1 MLQSPPGATP
11 AAPAMDKSSPC
22 GSGAPGS
29 SAGSKGQQPRSASA
43 GPAAGESKPK
53 GDGKN
58 ASGSKQRYNRK
69 RETSYSKNENFSS
82 QSRRSY
88 SQKSKA
94 FNKMPPQ
101 RGGSGGSGKP
111 FSSSNGGRRDEVAEA
126 QRAEFSPAQFS
137 GPKKINLNHLLNF
150 TFEPRG
156 QAGHFD
162 GNGHGNWGKRNKWGH
177 KPFNK
182 ELFLQ
187 ANCQFVVS
195 EEQDYTV
202 HFADPDTLVNWDFVE
217 QVRICSHEVPSCPIC
232 LYPPTAAKI
241 TRCGH
246 IFCWACILHYLSLS
260 EKTWSKCPICY
271 GSVHKKD
278 LKSVVAMET
287 RQYAIGDTITMQLMR
302 REKGVLVALPKSQWM
317 NVVQPVYIRDDQ
329 HSQYSKLLLA
339 SREQVL
345 QLVILEEKAALLKQ
359 YEEEKHTPEA
369 CFIEAAIQELKER
382 ETALSADQDKNNGIA
397 GISAAV
403 EELVLES
410 SKAVE
415 PAVSQEKKCDVEY
428 LSAFDEELVEPSS
441 DLASSFSPPV
451 EVEEAVLDE
460 EEIPEVEAVG
470 EPAMNTV
477 EEPNPAETSCQES
490 KDTVSSGHLGN
501 SPFYY
506 FYQAEDGQCMYL
518 HPVNV
523 RCLVR
528 EYGSL
533 EKSPEKIT
541 AAVVEITGYSMTED
555 IRQRHRYLC
564 HLPLTCEFS
573 ICELALK
580 PPVISKETL
589 ELFSDDLEKRK
600 RLRQKKARDER
611 RRERRI
617 EMEENKKQGKYPE
630 VHIALENLQQFPAFT
645 SCPGEPASTD
655 QQGFCQSPL
664 GRSPVF
670 QTVPFSVE
678 SIPTSP
684 AASQVSPLL
693 CGSLEEES
701 PFPSFAQML
710 RVGKAKPE
718 TWPKPAPKTRDEN
731 TLALPVPGDSDGE
744 SDSSDRIPVPS
755 FQNSFSQAIEAALL
769 KLDKPS
775 TADHLSGAGIP
786 LVQRSQRMRSMRMKE
801 SWRLER
807 YLASG
812 QITAICEF
820 YFSRFCL
827 QRFDFN

>member
-1 MLQSPPGATP
+1 MLQSSPS
-11 AAPAMDKSSPC
+11 AAPATASDMDKSSPC
-22 GSGAPGS
+22 GSGIPGS
-29 SAGSKGQQPRSASA
+29 SSGSKGQQTRSASA
-43 GPAAGESKPK
+43 GPAGGESKPK

-82 QSRRSY
+82 QSRRSN

-101 RGGSGGSGKP
+101 RGGTGGSGKL
-111 FSSSNGGRRDEVAEA
+111 FSSCNGGRRDEVAEV

-137 GPKKINLNHLLNF
+137 GPKKISLNHLLNF

-202 HFADPDTLVNWDFVE
+202 NFADPDTLVNWDFVE

-260 EKTWSKCPICY
+260 ERTWSKCPICY
-271 GSVHKKD
+271 GSIHKKD

-302 REKGVLVALPKSQWM
+302 REKSVLVALPKSKWM
-317 NVVQPVYIRDDQ
+317 NVEHPIHLGDEQ
-329 HSQYSKLLLA
+329 HSQFSKLLLA

-345 QLVILEEKAALLKQ
+345 QWVILEEKTALLQQ
-359 YEEEKHTPEA
+359 YEEEKNTPEA
-369 CFIEAAIQELKER
+369 CFIEAAIQELKHRER
-382 ETALSADQDKNNGIA
+382 TLTSLDQSSDSDVA
-397 GISAAV
+397 GATAAV
-403 EELVLES
+403 EELVLMEPS
-410 SKAVE
+410 VTRE
-415 PAVSQEKKCDVEY
+415 PAASQEKKQCVLEY
-428 LSAFDEELVEPSS
+428 LSAFDEEMVEARSNS
-441 DLASSFSPPV
+441 RSSFPLPLEAEEE
-451 EVEEAVLDE
+451 EVAEVDTEAVPD
-460 EEIPEVEAVG
+460 VNA
-470 EPAMNTV
+470 TK
-477 EEPNPAETSCQES
+477 ETNQSESNYQES
-490 KDTVSSGHLGN
+490 KVTANSGRLSNN

-533 EKSPEKIT
+533 ENSPEKLT

-555 IRQRHRYLC
+555 MRQRHRYLC

-589 ELFSDDLEKRK
+589 ETFSDDIEKRK

-630 VHIALENLQQFPAFT
+630 VHIALENLQQFPAF
-645 SCPGEPASTD
+645 SACSGELISSD
-655 QQGFCQSPL
+655 NQSSSLSLL
-664 GRSPVF
+664 GRS
-670 QTVPFSVE
+670 SVSLSE
-678 SIPTSP
+678 SVSTPLAT
-684 AASQVSPLL
+684 AASLASPPL
-693 CGSLEEES
+693 CIGSLEEES
-701 PFPSFAQML
+701 PLPSFAQML

-718 TWPKPAPKTRDEN
+718 MWPKAASNTRDQN
-731 TLALPVPGDSDGE
+731 TLAPPVPVDSDGE
-744 SDSSDRIPVPS
+744 SDNSDRMPVPS
-755 FQNSFSQAIEAALL
+755 FQNSFSQAIEAAFL

-775 TADHLSGAGIP
+775 TSDPLSEEKGGKKRKKQKQK
-786 LVQRSQRMRSMRMKE
+786 L
-801 SWRLER
+801 L
-807 YLASG
+807 
-812 QITAICEF
+812 
-820 YFSRFCL
+820 FSTSVVHTK
-827 QRFDFN
+827 

>member
-1 MLQSPPGATP
+1 MLQSPPGAAP
-11 AAPAMDKSSPC
+11 SSAPAMDKSSPC

-29 SAGSKGQQPRSASA
+29 SAGGKGQQPRSASA

-58 ASGSKQRYNRK
+58 ANGSKQRYNRK
-69 RETSYSKNENFSS
+69 RETAYSKNENFSS
-82 QSRRSY
+82 QSRRSN

-101 RGGSGGSGKP
+101 RGGSGGSGKL
-111 FSSSNGGRRDEVAEA
+111 FSSYNGGRRDEVAEA

-278 LKSVVAMET
+278 LKSVIAMET
-287 RQYAIGDTITMQLMR
+287 RQYAIGDVITMQLMR
-302 REKGVLVALPKSQWM
+302 REKGVLIALPKSQWM
-317 NVVQPVYIRDDQ
+317 NVVQSVYVGDDQ

-382 ETALSADQDKNNGIA
+382 EAALSADKDKSSGIA

-403 EELVLES
+403 EELVLDS
-410 SKAVE
+410 SKSTE
-415 PAVSQEKKCDVEY
+415 PAVFQEKKCGVEY
-428 LSAFDEELVEPSS
+428 LSAFDEELVEPCS
-441 DLASSFSPPV
+441 DLASSFLPPV
-451 EVEEAVLDE
+451 ESEEAVLDE
-460 EEIPEVEAVG
+460 EKVPEVDAVG
-470 EPAMNTV
+470 EPDVKAT
-477 EEPNPAETSCQES
+477 EELNPAETSYQEC
-490 KDTVSSGHLGN
+490 KDTVSSGHHNN

-541 AAVVEITGYSMTED
+541 AAVVEIAGYSMTED

-580 PPVISKETL
+580 PPIISKETL
-589 ELFSDDLEKRK
+589 ELFSDDIEKRK

-617 EMEENKKQGKYPE
+617 EIEENKKQGKYPE

-645 SCPGEPASTD
+645 SCHGETSTD
-655 QQGFCQSPL
+655 HQSFCSSPL

-670 QTVPFSVE
+670 QTE
-678 SIPTSP
+678 SIPTPLSP
-684 AASQVSPLL
+684 AASQASPLL
-693 CGSLEEES
+693 CGSLEEDS

-731 TLALPVPGDSDGE
+731 TLALPVPADSDGE
-744 SDSSDRIPVPS
+744 SDSSDRMPVPS

-775 TADHLSGAGIP
+775 AADHLSEEKGGKKRKKQKQK
-786 LVQRSQRMRSMRMKE
+786 L
-801 SWRLER
+801 L
-807 YLASG
+807 
-812 QITAICEF
+812 
-820 YFSRFCL
+820 FSTSVVHTK
-827 QRFDFN
+827 

>member
-1 MLQSPPGATP
+1 Q
-11 AAPAMDKSSPC
+11 
-22 GSGAPGS
+22 PGS
-29 SAGSKGQQPRSASA
+29 CFHAGNTSQDPDGLSCSREPQSCGVLLCAFPSVSCVAVQ
-43 GPAAGESKPK
+43 
-53 GDGKN
+53 DGKN
-58 ASGSKQRYNRK
+58 ANGSKQRYNRK
-69 RETSYSKNENFSS
+69 RETAYSKNENFSS
-82 QSRRSY
+82 QSRRSN

-101 RGGSGGSGKP
+101 RGGSGGSGKL
-111 FSSSNGGRRDEVAEA
+111 FSSCNGGRRDEVAEA

-278 LKSVVAMET
+278 LKSVIAMET
-287 RQYAIGDTITMQLMR
+287 RQYAIGDVITMQLMR
-302 REKGVLVALPKSQWM
+302 REKGVLIALPKSQWM
-317 NVVQPVYIRDDQ
+317 NVVQPVYVGDDQ

-369 CFIEAAIQELKER
+369 CFIEAAIQELKVR
-382 ETALSADQDKNNGIA
+382 TSWDVFSNIIFNSMLSIYLLLLKWLCVIILCGM
-397 GISAAV
+397 
-403 EELVLES
+403 
-410 SKAVE
+410 
-415 PAVSQEKKCDVEY
+415 EY
-428 LSAFDEELVEPSS
+428 LSAFDEELVEPCS
-441 DLASSFSPPV
+441 DQASSFLPPV
-451 EVEEAVLDE
+451 ESEEAVLDE
-460 EEIPEVEAVG
+460 EEVPEVDTIR
-470 EPAMNTV
+470 EPDVKTT
-477 EEPNPAETSCQES
+477 EELNPAETSYQEC
-490 KDTVSSGHLGN
+490 KDTISSGHHNN

-541 AAVVEITGYSMTED
+541 AAVVEIAGYSMTED

-580 PPVISKETL
+580 PPIISKETL
-589 ELFSDDLEKRK
+589 ELFSDDIEKRK

-617 EMEENKKQGKYPE
+617 EIEENKKQGKYPE

-645 SCPGEPASTD
+645 SCHGETSTD
-655 QQGFCQSPL
+655 HQSFCPSPL
-664 GRSPVF
+664 GRSP
-670 QTVPFSVE
+670 
-678 SIPTSP
+678 SISTPLSP
-684 AASQVSPLL
+684 AASQASPLL
-693 CGSLEEES
+693 CGSLEEDS

-731 TLALPVPGDSDGE
+731 TLALPVPADSDGE
-744 SDSSDRIPVPS
+744 SDSSDRMPVPS

-775 TADHLSGAGIP
+775 AAEHLSEEKGGKKRKKQKQK
-786 LVQRSQRMRSMRMKE
+786 L
-801 SWRLER
+801 L
-807 YLASG
+807 
-812 QITAICEF
+812 
-820 YFSRFCL
+820 FSTSVVHTK
-827 QRFDFN
+827 

>member
-1 MLQSPPGATP
+1 LQSPPGATP
-11 AAPAMDKSSPC
+11 APASAMDKNSPC
-22 GSGAPGS
+22 CPGAPGS
-29 SAGSKGQQPRSASA
+29 SASSKAQQPRSASA

-58 ASGSKQRYNRK
+58 TSGSKQRYNRK
-69 RETSYSKNENFSS
+69 REACSSKHENCAS
-82 QSRRSY
+82 QFRRSAP
-88 SQKSKA
+88 QKSKA

-101 RGGSGGSGKP
+101 RGGSGGSGKL

-126 QRAEFSPAQFS
+126 RRAEFSPAQFS

-162 GNGHGNWGKRNKWGH
+162 GSGHGNWGKRNKWGH

-246 IFCWACILHYLSLS
+246 IFCWSCILHYLSLS

-278 LKSVVAMET
+278 LKSVIAMET

-317 NVVQPVYIRDDQ
+317 DVVQPVYIGDDQ

-382 ETALSADQDKNNGIA
+382 ETALSVAQGKSSGIA

-415 PAVSQEKKCDVEY
+415 PTVSQEKKCGVEY
-428 LSAFDEELVEPSS
+428 ISAFDEELVEPCS
-441 DLASSFSPPV
+441 DMASSFSPPV
-451 EVEEAVLDE
+451 EAEEAVLDDE
-460 EEIPEVEAVG
+460 EVPEVDTVG
-470 EPAMNTV
+470 EPDVYT
-477 EEPNPAETSCQES
+477 AETANPSETGSQEP
-490 KDTVSSGHLGN
+490 KDTIGSGHLGS

-518 HPVNV
+518 HPVNI

-541 AAVVEITGYSMTED
+541 AAVVETTGYSMTED

-580 PPVISKETL
+580 PPIISKETL
-589 ELFSDDLEKRK
+589 ELFSGWYHLS
-600 RLRQKKARDER
+600 
-611 RRERRI
+611 
-617 EMEENKKQGKYPE
+617 NPE

-645 SCPGEPASTD
+645 SCPGETTSID
-655 QQGFCQSPL
+655 HQSFCLSPL
-664 GRSPVF
+664 GRSPVL
-670 QTVPFSVE
+670 QTEAAPA
-678 SIPTSP
+678 PLPP

-718 TWPKPAPKTRDEN
+718 VWPKPAPKARDEN
-731 TLALPVPGDSDGE
+731 TLALPVPVDSDGE
-744 SDSSDRIPVPS
+744 SDSSDRVPVPS

-769 KLDKPS
+769 KLDKSS
-775 TADHLSGAGIP
+775 TADHLSEEKGGKKRKKQKQK
-786 LVQRSQRMRSMRMKE
+786 L
-801 SWRLER
+801 L
-807 YLASG
+807 
-812 QITAICEF
+812 
-820 YFSRFCL
+820 FSTSVVHTK
-827 QRFDFN
+827 

>member
-1 MLQSPPGATP
+1 IWKKEIQLFLLKVEHNKYLLLNSLT
-11 AAPAMDKSSPC
+11 SSL
-22 GSGAPGS
+22 GSDRNEG
-29 SAGSKGQQPRSASA
+29 
-43 GPAAGESKPK
+43 
-53 GDGKN
+53 N
-58 ASGSKQRYNRK
+58 ANGSKQRYNRK

-82 QSRRSY
+82 QSRRSN

-101 RGGSGGSGKP
+101 RGGSGGSGKS

-369 CFIEAAIQELKER
+369 CFIEAAIQELKV
-382 ETALSADQDKNNGIA
+382 TTSWKAFSNFIFNSMLSAEHPC
-397 GISAAV
+397 S
-403 EELVLES
+403 
-410 SKAVE
+410 
-415 PAVSQEKKCDVEY
+415 CDVEY

-451 EVEEAVLDE
+451 EAEEAVLDE
-460 EEIPEVEAVG
+460 EEVPEVDTLG
-470 EPAMNTV
+470 EPVMNPV
-477 EEPNPAETSCQES
+477 EEPKPAETSCQES

-617 EMEENKKQGKYPE
+617 EIEENKKQGKYPE

-645 SCPGEPASTD
+645 SCPGETTSVD
-655 QQGFCQSPL
+655 HQGFSHSPL
-664 GRSPVF
+664 GRIPISA
-670 QTVPFSVE
+670 E
-678 SIPTSP
+678 SIPTPLSP
-684 AASQVSPLL
+684 AASQISPLL

-775 TADHLSGAGIP
+775 TADHLSEEKGGKKRKKQKQK
-786 LVQRSQRMRSMRMKE
+786 L
-801 SWRLER
+801 L
-807 YLASG
+807 
-812 QITAICEF
+812 
-820 YFSRFCL
+820 FSTSVVHTK
-827 QRFDFN
+827 

>member
-1 MLQSPPGATP
+1 LQSPPGATP
-11 AAPAMDKSSPC
+11 ASSSAMDKNSPC
-22 GSGAPGS
+22 GSGTPGS

-58 ASGSKQRYNRK
+58 ASGPKQRYNRK

-82 QSRRSY
+82 QSRRSN

-101 RGGSGGSGKP
+101 RGSSGGSGKL
-111 FSSSNGGRRDEVAEA
+111 FSSCNGGRRDEVAEA

-287 RQYAIGDTITMQLMR
+287 RQYAIGDIITMQLMR
-302 REKGVLVALPKSQWM
+302 REKGVLIALPKSQWM
-317 NVVQPVYIRDDQ
+317 NVVQPVYFGGEYL
-329 HSQYSKLLLA
+329 STGFNLCALSL
-339 SREQVL
+339 QVAL
-345 QLVILEEKAALLKQ
+345 QIPAFSIISLMCALYHTVIGVTLAALLGSS
-359 YEEEKHTPEA
+359 
-369 CFIEAAIQELKER
+369 ER
-382 ETALSADQDKNNGIA
+382 ETALSADRDKNNGIV

-410 SKAVE
+410 SKTVE
-415 PAVSQEKKCDVEY
+415 PAVSQEKKCGVEY
-428 LSAFDEELVEPSS
+428 LSAFDEELVEPCS

-451 EVEEAVLDE
+451 EAEEAVLDE
-460 EEIPEVEAVG
+460 EEVPGVGTVGAPDMNITEEA
-470 EPAMNTV
+470 
-477 EEPNPAETSCQES
+477 NPAETSCQES
-490 KDTVSSGHLGN
+490 KDAISSGHLSN

-541 AAVVEITGYSMTED
+541 AAVVELTGYSMTED

-580 PPVISKETL
+580 PPIISKETL
-589 ELFSDDLEKRK
+589 ELFSGGYYLSS
-600 RLRQKKARDER
+600 RL
-611 RRERRI
+611 
-617 EMEENKKQGKYPE
+617 YPE

-645 SCPGEPASTD
+645 SCPGETTNIDHQS
-655 QQGFCQSPL
+655 FCLSPL

-670 QTVPFSVE
+670 QTE
-678 SIPTSP
+678 SIPTPLSP
-684 AASQVSPLL
+684 AASQVSPFL

-718 TWPKPAPKTRDEN
+718 MWPKPAPKTRDEN
-731 TLALPVPGDSDGE
+731 TLALPVPVDSDGE

-775 TADHLSGAGIP
+775 TADHLSEEKGGKKRKKQKQK
-786 LVQRSQRMRSMRMKE
+786 L
-801 SWRLER
+801 L
-807 YLASG
+807 
-812 QITAICEF
+812 
-820 YFSRFCL
+820 FSTSVVHTK
-827 QRFDFN
+827 

>member
-1 MLQSPPGATP
+1 MLQSSPGATP
-11 AAPAMDKSSPC
+11 ASASAMDKSSPC
-22 GSGAPGS
+22 GSGVPGS
-29 SAGSKGQQPRSASA
+29 SAGSKAQQPRSASA
-43 GPAAGESKPK
+43 GPAAGEPKPK

-58 ASGSKQRYNRK
+58 ANGSKQRYNRK

-82 QSRRSY
+82 QSRRSN

-101 RGGSGGSGKP
+101 RGGSGGSGKL
-111 FSSSNGGRRDEVAEA
+111 FSSCNGGRRDEVAEA

-287 RQYAIGDTITMQLMR
+287 RQYAIGDIITMQLMR
-302 REKGVLVALPKSQWM
+302 REKGVLIALPKCQWT
-317 NVVQPVYIRDDQ
+317 NVVQPVHIGDEQ

-345 QLVILEEKAALLKQ
+345 QCVILEEKAALLRQ

-382 ETALSADQDKNNGIA
+382 EAALSVDQDKNSGIA
-397 GISAAV
+397 GITSAV

-410 SKAVE
+410 SKAAD
-415 PAVSQEKKCDVEY
+415 PAVSQEKKCGVEY
-428 LSAFDEELVEPSS
+428 LSAFDEELVEPCS
-441 DLASSFSPPV
+441 DLASSLPPPL
-451 EVEEAVLDE
+451 EAEEAVLDE
-460 EEIPEVEAVG
+460 EEVPELDTTG
-470 EPAMNTV
+470 ESDGNAIA
-477 EEPNPAETSCQES
+477 EPNTAETSYQES
-490 KDTVSSGHLGN
+490 KDTISSGHLNN

-541 AAVVEITGYSMTED
+541 AAVVEIAGYSMTED

-580 PPVISKETL
+580 PPTISKETL

-617 EMEENKKQGKYPE
+617 EIEENKKQGKYPE

-645 SCPGEPASTD
+645 SCSGETTSID
-655 QQGFCQSPL
+655 HRSFCLSPL
-664 GRSPVF
+664 GKSPVF
-670 QTVPFSVE
+670 QTESVPPSL
-678 SIPTSP
+678 SP

-693 CGSLEEES
+693 CGSFEEES

-718 TWPKPAPKTRDEN
+718 TWSKPVPKTRDET
-731 TLALPVPGDSDGE
+731 TLALPVLVDSDGE
-744 SDSSDRIPVPS
+744 SDNSDRIPVPS

-775 TADHLSGAGIP
+775 TSDPLSEEKGGKKRKKQKQK
-786 LVQRSQRMRSMRMKE
+786 L
-801 SWRLER
+801 L
-807 YLASG
+807 
-812 QITAICEF
+812 
-820 YFSRFCL
+820 FSTSVVHTK
-827 QRFDFN
+827 

>member
-1 MLQSPPGATP
+1 MLQSSPS
-11 AAPAMDKSSPC
+11 AAPASASDMDKSSPC
-22 GSGAPGS
+22 GSGIPGS
-29 SAGSKGQQPRSASA
+29 SAGSKGQQTRSASA
-43 GPAAGESKPK
+43 GPAGGESKPK

-82 QSRRSY
+82 QSRRSN

-101 RGGSGGSGKP
+101 RGGTGGSGKL
-111 FSSSNGGRRDEVAEA
+111 FSSCNGGRRDEVAEV

-137 GPKKINLNHLLNF
+137 GPKKISLNHLLNF

-202 HFADPDTLVNWDFVE
+202 NFADPDTLVNWDFVE

-241 TRCGH
+241 THCGH

-271 GSVHKKD
+271 GSIHKKD

-302 REKGVLVALPKSQWM
+302 REKSVLVALPKSKWM
-317 NVVQPVYIRDDQ
+317 NVEHPIHLGDEQ
-329 HSQYSKLLLA
+329 HSQFSKLLLA

-345 QLVILEEKAALLKQ
+345 QWVILEEKTALLRQ

-369 CFIEAAIQELKER
+369 CFIEAAIQELKHRER
-382 ETALSADQDKNNGIA
+382 ALTSLDQSSDSDVA
-397 GISAAV
+397 GATAAV
-403 EELVLES
+403 EELVLMEPS
-410 SKAVE
+410 VARE
-415 PAVSQEKKCDVEY
+415 PAASQEKKQCVLEY
-428 LSAFDEELVEPSS
+428 LSAFDEEMVEARS
-441 DLASSFSPPV
+441 DSGSSFPLPLEAEEE
-451 EVEEAVLDE
+451 EVPEVDTEAVPD
-460 EEIPEVEAVG
+460 VNA
-470 EPAMNTV
+470 TK
-477 EEPNPAETSCQES
+477 ETSPSESNYQES
-490 KDTVSSGHLGN
+490 KVAANSGRLSNN

-533 EKSPEKIT
+533 ENSPEKLT

-555 IRQRHRYLC
+555 MRQRHRYLC

-589 ELFSDDLEKRK
+589 ETFSDDIEKRK

-630 VHIALENLQQFPAFT
+630 VHIALENLQQFPAF
-645 SCPGEPASTD
+645 SACSGELISSD
-655 QQGFCQSPL
+655 NQSSSLSLL
-664 GRSPVF
+664 GRSSLSL
-670 QTVPFSVE
+670 TESV
-678 SIPTSP
+678 STPLSTAASLTSP
-684 AASQVSPLL
+684 SL
-693 CGSLEEES
+693 CIGSLEEES
-701 PFPSFAQML
+701 PLPSFAQML

-718 TWPKPAPKTRDEN
+718 MWPKAASNTRDQN
-731 TLALPVPGDSDGE
+731 TLAPPVPVDSDGE
-744 SDSSDRIPVPS
+744 SDNSDRMPVPS
-755 FQNSFSQAIEAALL
+755 FQNSFSQAIEAAFL

-775 TADHLSGAGIP
+775 TSDPLSEEKGGKKRKKQKQK
-786 LVQRSQRMRSMRMKE
+786 L
-801 SWRLER
+801 L
-807 YLASG
+807 
-812 QITAICEF
+812 
-820 YFSRFCL
+820 FSTSVVHTK
-827 QRFDFN
+827 

>member
-1 MLQSPPGATP
+1 LQSPPGATP
-11 AAPAMDKSSPC
+11 ASAMDKSSPC

-43 GPAAGESKPK
+43 GPAAGDSKPK

-101 RGGSGGSGKP
+101 RGGSSGSGKL

-302 REKGVLVALPKSQWM
+302 REKGVLMALPKSQWM
-317 NVVQPVYIRDDQ
+317 NVVQPVCIGDDQ

-345 QLVILEEKAALLKQ
+345 QLVILDEKAALLKQ

-382 ETALSADQDKNNGIA
+382 ERALSADQDKNNGIA

-410 SKAVE
+410 SKAAE

-428 LSAFDEELVEPSS
+428 LSAFDEELVEPCS

-451 EVEEAVLDE
+451 EAEEAVLE
-460 EEIPEVEAVG
+460 EEEVPEVNTIG
-470 EPAMNTV
+470 EPDMNTT

-490 KDTVSSGHLGN
+490 KDTISSGHLSN

-580 PPVISKETL
+580 PPIISKETL
-589 ELFSDDLEKRK
+589 ELFSERVKSEEGK
-600 RLRQKKARDER
+600 KNRLGTASIQQ
-611 RRERRI
+611 
-617 EMEENKKQGKYPE
+617 QGCIDPE

-645 SCPGEPASTD
+645 SCPGETTSID
-655 QQGFCQSPL
+655 HQSFCLSPL
-664 GRSPVF
+664 GRSPVC
-670 QTVPFSVE
+670 QTGEHLEKTHHICLLIILLGS
-678 SIPTSP
+678 T
-684 AASQVSPLL
+684 AQVSPLL

-731 TLALPVPGDSDGE
+731 TLALPVPVDSDGE

-775 TADHLSGAGIP
+775 TADHLSEEKGGKKRKKQKQK
-786 LVQRSQRMRSMRMKE
+786 L
-801 SWRLER
+801 L
-807 YLASG
+807 
-812 QITAICEF
+812 
-820 YFSRFCL
+820 FSTSVVHTK
-827 QRFDFN
+827 

>member
-1 MLQSPPGATP
+1 LQSPPGL
-11 AAPAMDKSSPC
+11 APSSAMDRSSPC
-22 GSGAPGS
+22 GSGTPGS
-29 SAGSKGQQPRSASA
+29 STGSKAQQPRSASA

-58 ASGSKQRYNRK
+58 ACGSKQRFNRK

-82 QSRRSY
+82 QYCRSN

-101 RGGSGGSGKP
+101 RRGSGGSGKP
-111 FSSSNGGRRDEVAEA
+111 FSSCNGGRRDEVTEV

-156 QAGHFD
+156 QGGHFD
-162 GNGHGNWGKRNKWGH
+162 GNGHGTWGKRNKWGH

-271 GSVHKKD
+271 SSVHKKD

-317 NVVQPVYIRDDQ
+317 NVVQPVYIEDDQ

-359 YEEEKHTPEA
+359 YEEEKDTPEA

-382 ETALSADQDKNNGIA
+382 EIALSADQDKNNGIA

-410 SKAVE
+410 SKAMD
-415 PAVSQEKKCDVEY
+415 PAVSQEKKCGMEY
-428 LSAFDEELVEPSS
+428 LSAFDEELVEPCS
-441 DLASSFSPPV
+441 DMPSSFSPPV
-451 EVEEAVLDE
+451 EAEEAVLDE
-460 EEIPEVEAVG
+460 EEAPEVHTAG
-470 EPAMNTV
+470 EPDENTT
-477 EEPNPAETSCQES
+477 EEPNPAETSYQES
-490 KDTVSSGHLGN
+490 KETISSGHL
-501 SPFYY
+501 SSSRFYY

-541 AAVVEITGYSMTED
+541 ASVVEITRYSMTED

-589 ELFSDDLEKRK
+589 ELFAGWYCLSVGKE
-600 RLRQKKARDER
+600 
-611 RRERRI
+611 
-617 EMEENKKQGKYPE
+617 KKQCLQTASIQQQGCTDPE

-645 SCPGEPASTD
+645 SCPGENTSTD
-655 QQGFCQSPL
+655 HQSFCLSPL

-670 QTVPFSVE
+670 QTE
-678 SIPTSP
+678 SLSP
-684 AASQVSPLL
+684 AASQVSPFL

-718 TWPKPAPKTRDEN
+718 TWPKPASKTRDEN
-731 TLALPVPGDSDGE
+731 TLALPVPADSDGE
-744 SDSSDRIPVPS
+744 SDGSDRVPVPS

-769 KLDKPS
+769 KLDNPS
-775 TADHLSGAGIP
+775 TADHLSEEKGGKKRKKQKQK
-786 LVQRSQRMRSMRMKE
+786 L
-801 SWRLER
+801 L
-807 YLASG
+807 
-812 QITAICEF
+812 
-820 YFSRFCL
+820 FSTSVVHTK
-827 QRFDFN
+827 

>member
-1 MLQSPPGATP
+1 MLQSSPGAP
-11 AAPAMDKSSPC
+11 PSSAPAMDKSGPC
-22 GSGAPGS
+22 GPGAPGS
-29 SAGSKGQQPRSASA
+29 SAGGKAQPPRSASA

-58 ASGSKQRYNRK
+58 TNGSKQRYNRK

-82 QSRRSY
+82 QSRRSN

-101 RGGSGGSGKP
+101 RGGSGGSGKL

-156 QAGHFD
+156 QTGHFD

-278 LKSVVAMET
+278 LKSVVAMAT
-287 RQYAIGDTITMQLMR
+287 RQYAIGDVITMQLMR
-302 REKGVLVALPKSQWM
+302 REKGVLIALPKSQWM
-317 NVVQPVYIRDDQ
+317 NMVQPVYVGDDQ

-382 ETALSADQDKNNGIA
+382 EAALSADQDKTSGVA

-403 EELVLES
+403 EELVLDS
-410 SKAVE
+410 SKPME

-428 LSAFDEELVEPSS
+428 LSAFDEELVEPCS
-441 DLASSFSPPV
+441 DVASSFLPPV
-451 EVEEAVLDE
+451 ESEEAVLDE
-460 EEIPEVEAVG
+460 EEIREVDNIG
-470 EPAMNTV
+470 EPEANTRG
-477 EEPNPAETSCQES
+477 ESNPAETSYQES
-490 KDTVSSGHLGN
+490 KETVSSGHLN
-501 SPFYY
+501 SSPFYY

-523 RCLVR
+523 RCLIR

-541 AAVVEITGYSMTED
+541 AAVVEIAGYSMTED

-580 PPVISKETL
+580 PPIISKETL
-589 ELFSDDLEKRK
+589 ELFSDDIEKRK

-617 EMEENKKQGKYPE
+617 EIEENKKQGKYPE

-645 SCPGEPASTD
+645 SCHRETTSTD
-655 QQGFCQSPL
+655 HQSFCLSPL

-670 QTVPFSVE
+670 QTD
-678 SIPTSP
+678 SIPTPFSP
-684 AASQVSPLL
+684 AASQASPSLS
-693 CGSLEEES
+693 GSLEEES

-718 TWPKPAPKTRDEN
+718 AWPKPAPKTKDEN
-731 TLALPVPGDSDGE
+731 TLALPVPVESDGE

-775 TADHLSGAGIP
+775 TADHLSEEKGGKKRKKQKQK
-786 LVQRSQRMRSMRMKE
+786 L
-801 SWRLER
+801 L
-807 YLASG
+807 
-812 QITAICEF
+812 
-820 YFSRFCL
+820 FSTSVVHTK
-827 QRFDFN
+827 